1 VLLKLD
7 CYFLY
12 IVLTYLQ
19 ISKGEVELIKSWFL

>member
-19 ISKGEVELIKSWFL
+19 ISNGDVELIKS